1 MISPLATSLSGL
13 QAFSTRLQSNANNI
27 ANAATEGFKHTRV
40 LHTAQ
45 PEGGVRSLSETVAT
59 PGGTHYE
66 ETTAGFALVE
76 SSNVDLAMELP
87 DMQLN
92 KTLYRASLKA
102 LQTADEMLGSLLETK
117 A

>member
-1 MISPLATSLSGL
+1 MLSPLATSLSGL

-27 ANAATEGFKHTRV
+27 ANAATEGFKRTRV
-40 LHTAQ
+40 LNTAQ
-45 PEGGVRSLSETVAT
+45 PEGGVRSHSETVA
-59 PGGTHYE
+59 PQGATHYE
-66 ETTAGFALVE
+66 ETTTGLVLVE
-76 SSNVDLAMELP
+76 SSTVDLAAELP

-92 KTLYRASLKA
+92 KLLYRASLKA

>member
-27 ANAATEGFKHTRV
+27 ANAATEGFKRTRV

-45 PEGGVRSLSETVAT
+45 PAGGVRSHSETVVT
-59 PGGTHYE
+59 PGVTHYE
-66 ETTAGFALVE
+66 ESTTGPVLAE
-76 SSNVDLAMELP
+76 SSNVDLAAELP

-92 KTLYRASLKA
+92 KTLYRASLKT